1 MSFHPGCIQD
11 GMTHPLVHPEDYA
24 MVRNPWAS
32 LFFYSHFI
40 LQRSLFNNLEK

>member
-11 GMTHPLVHPEDYA
+11 GMTHPLVYPEDYA

-32 LFFYSHFI
+32 LFLYSHFI
-40 LQRSLFNNLEK
+40 LQEKFI